1 MGADCKSVGL
11 CLRRF
16 ESYICHTKSAPIL
29 FTRVGADF
37 FVRVQR
43 SGALVTPT
51 PAAAQGR
58 RGRVSGECRVKRVPA
73 KPSPAAPI
81 GATMGSGTIFAPMT
95 SGFGAGA
102 RSCVI
107 FRRLQESGNAL
118 LSHAPLAQS
127 VERFHGKE
135 KVNGSI
141 PLGGSLDCGAVLSA
155 RHSTPRRCS
164 SVGRANDS

>member
-1 MGADCKSVGL
+1 MGTGGW
-11 CLRRF
+11 F
-16 ESYICHTKSAPIL
+16 
-29 FTRVGADF
+29 
-37 FVRVQR
+37 Q
-43 SGALVTPT
+43 
-51 PAAAQGR
+51 
-58 RGRVSGECRVKRVPA
+58 GECRVELVPA